1 MLKKFFVILIV
12 LNILVLS
19 SCSNSAQ
26 PEPTKGVVS
35 TTSAVVA
42 SNPVS
47 TASVSHGVNSAL
59 PTDALSRKQ
68 NAFELKDINSNTV
81 KSASYTGKP
90 TIINFFASWCDYCMQ
105 EMPYFTKLEKEYG
118 SKINMV
124 YINSSDI
131 LDTDD
136 IKSLFRQN
144 NWIYTNLLIDK
155 DAKTLH
161 SYGFTGI
168 PVTLIIDS
176 TGTIRK
182 IKSGAFS
189 SYQQLKNYV
198 VQYGQ
203 VN

>member
-1 MLKKFFVILIV
+1 MLKKFSIIFMV
-12 LNILVLS
+12 LSILVLG
-19 SCSNSAQ
+19 SCSSSMQ
-26 PEPTKGVVS
+26 PEPTRSAIS
-35 TTSAVVA
+35 TTSSVVTN
-42 SNPVS
+42 NPAS
-47 TASVSHGVNSAL
+47 TASVSQNVNSAL
-59 PTDALSRKQ
+59 PTDALNKAQ
-68 NAFELKDINSNTV
+68 NAFELKDINGNTV

-144 NWIYTNLLIDK
+144 DWVYTTLLIDQ
-155 DAKTLH
+155 DAKVLH
-161 SYGFTGI
+161 SYAFTGI
-168 PVTLIIDS
+168 PVTIIIDS
-176 TGTIRK
+176 NGTIRK